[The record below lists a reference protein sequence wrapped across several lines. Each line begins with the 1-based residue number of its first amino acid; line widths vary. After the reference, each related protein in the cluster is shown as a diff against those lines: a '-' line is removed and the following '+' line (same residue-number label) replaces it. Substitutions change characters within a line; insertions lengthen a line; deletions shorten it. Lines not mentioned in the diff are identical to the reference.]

1 MELAADIM
9 PKSMKMKEPL
19 KIDTKVGK
27 NWGEMEYGESAEIG
41 DLGA

>member
-9 PKSMKMKEPL
+9 PKSMKMNVPL

-27 NWGEMEYGESAEIG
+27 NRGEMEYGEAAEIG